1 MLDIQQ
7 FVLRV
12 RLAQDVVE
20 AWVAEGWL
28 RPQRAEQGLAFTE
41 MDISRAQLIRDLRE
55 DLGVNEEGIAI
66 ILDLI
71 DQMHG
76 LRKTLRELC
85 EAVGVQPADL
95 QQRILTD
102 MRSRRPIPMKG
113 PETL

>member
-1 MLDIQQ
+1 MLDIEE
-7 FVLRV
+7 FALRV

-28 RPQRAEQGLAFTE
+28 RPQRTGPGPAFTE

-55 DLGVNEEGIAI
+55 DLGVNEEGVAI

-76 LRKTLRELC
+76 LRKTLRELS

-95 QQRILTD
+95 QQRILAD

-113 PETL
+113 PETP

>member
-1 MLDIQQ
+1 MLDIQE

-12 RLAQDVVE
+12 RMTQDAVE
-20 AWVAEGWL
+20 AWIAEGWL
-28 RPQRAEQGLAFTE
+28 RPQRTEQGPAFTE
-41 MDISRAQLIRDLRE
+41 MDISRAQLIRDLHE

-85 EAVGVQPADL
+85 EAVGVQPSEL
-95 QQRILTD
+95 QQRILAE
-102 MRSRRPIPMKG
+102 MRSRRPILLKG
-113 PETL
+113 PDNQ

>member
-1 MLDIQQ
+1 MLDIHE

-28 RPQRAEQGLAFTE
+28 RPQRAEHGLAFTE

-55 DLGVNEEGIAI
+55 DLGVNEEGVAI

-95 QQRILTD
+95 QQRIIAD
-102 MRSRRPIPMKG
+102 MRSRRPILMKG
-113 PETL
+113 PGSP

>member
-1 MLDIQQ
+1 MLDIHE

-12 RLAQDVVE
+12 RLAQNVVE
-20 AWVAEGWL
+20 AWIAEGWL
-28 RPQRAEQGLAFTE
+28 RPQRTEQGLRFTE
-41 MDISRAQLIRDLRE
+41 MDISRAQLIRDLHE

-76 LRKTLRELC
+76 LRKALRELC

-95 QQRILTD
+95 QQRILAE
-102 MRSRRPIPMKG
+102 MRSRRPIPMKDHAT
-113 PETL
+113 P

>member
-1 MLDIQQ
+1 MLDIQE
-7 FVLRV
+7 FVLRL

-28 RPQRAEQGLAFTE
+28 RPQRTDQGLAFTE

-76 LRKTLRELC
+76 LRKMLRELC
-85 EAVGVQPADL
+85 EAVGIQPTDL
-95 QQRILTD
+95 QQRILAD

-113 PETL
+113 PETP